1 MDISYFHEHLNGSD
15 NTGSDMRE
23 WNAGKP
29 CEDRRTFVMTFGES
43 HTHMHSL
50 SGAYLWSQINAGLQN
65 LILS

>member
-1 MDISYFHEHLNGSD
+1 MDRLCFHEHLNRSD

-43 HTHMHSL
+43 HTCTQTHAQL
-50 SGAYLWSQINAGLQN
+50 V
-65 LILS
+65 

>member
-50 SGAYLWSQINAGLQN
+50 SGAYL
-65 LILS
+65 